1 MGEEFPG
8 APDAGL
14 DLVEDEKEPV
24 LVAELPQ
31 RAQAARRDRADAALA
46 LDRFDHDGRG
56 LGRDRRLQRLVVV
69 EGDLIEALDLGAE
82 ALEIFLLAAGR
93 DGRERASVERALEGD
108 DAEAVRLSVRRMV
121 LARHLDGG
129 LVRLRPGIREEH
141 DVGERVVDEPL
152 SEALALGDL
161 VEVGRVPELL
171 RLLGERADEMRMG
184 VTQGIH
190 GDAGAEIE
198 ISLAA
203 SRDEPGP
210 LASFEGKVGPRIGR
224 QQRRSHGSVSNNG
237 PKVAAL
243 RSKTKAPPLWRA
255 ALVEY

>member
-31 RAQAARRDRADAALA
+31 RTQAARRDRADAALA

-56 LGRDRRLQRLVVV
+56 LGRDRLQRLVVV

-121 LARHLDGG
+121 LAPIL
-129 LVRLRPGIREEH
+129 
-141 DVGERVVDEPL
+141 
-152 SEALALGDL
+152 
-161 VEVGRVPELL
+161 
-171 RLLGERADEMRMG
+171 M
-184 VTQGIH
+184 
-190 GDAGAEIE
+190 
-198 ISLAA
+198 AA
-203 SRDEPGP
+203 SF
-210 LASFEGKVGPRIGR
+210 ASAPEFERTRRRRTCGR
-224 QQRRSHGSVSNNG
+224 
-237 PKVAAL
+237 
-243 RSKTKAPPLWRA
+243 RA
-255 ALVEY
+255 AERGARPRGSRRGWTCARASAPAR